1 MLELSSPCQFES
13 FESRICCI
21 YGSSLL

>member
-1 MLELSSPCQFES
+1 MLELSRACHFES